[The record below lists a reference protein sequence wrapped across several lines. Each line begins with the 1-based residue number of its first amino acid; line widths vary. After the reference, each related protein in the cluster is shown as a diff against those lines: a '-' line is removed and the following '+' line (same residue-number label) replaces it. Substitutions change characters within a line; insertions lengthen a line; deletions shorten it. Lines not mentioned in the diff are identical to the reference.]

1 MPEPDLTPIDDF
13 LAEAQ
18 RQVSIC
24 NGCRYC
30 EGYCAV
36 FPALERLP
44 ILGEGDL
51 TYLANLCHDC
61 RACYQACMYAPP
73 HEFAVEI
80 PLLLSTARE
89 RSYRQHA
96 RPKWLARMFDAGPLG
111 IGVLTILGAAL
122 FVLSAWLGGGASRI
136 WSPDDSTTSFYD
148 VIPYAFMVVPMLLLS
163 AFVGIVLVWGVGD
176 YWRSSHGTS
185 RISARNW
192 LSAARD
198 VATLK
203 NMRGGGQDCFY
214 PDAKEPTAVR
224 RRLHHFT
231 AYGFLLALASTT
243 LAAFYEHVVG
253 DSAPYPYLHPVVLLG
268 LAGGVGMVVGTT
280 GLLWL
285 KRRSAPLAS
294 PREKALNWSFL
305 LSLQLA
311 SVTGLLL
318 LFLRDTG
325 VMGALLVVHLGT
337 VVALYL
343 TAPYGKFV
351 HIVYRTAAVLR
362 STAETAADEAQAAA
376 PVALATARARAR
388 ARVEAP
394 AASDEAAQ
402 VEAGTN

>member
-1 MPEPDLTPIDDF
+1 LPQPDRTPIDDF

-44 ILGEGDL
+44 LLGEGDL

-80 PLLLSTARE
+80 PLLMSTARE

-96 RPKWLARMFDAGPLG
+96 RPRWLARAFDAGPLG
-111 IGVLTILGAAL
+111 IAALTLLGAAL
-122 FVLSAWLGGGASRI
+122 FVLIAWLADGATGI
-136 WSPDDSTTSFYD
+136 WSPDESTRSFYD

-163 AFVGIVLVWGVGD
+163 AFVGVVLVWGVVD
-176 YWRSSHGTS
+176 YWRSSHGMT
-185 RISARNW
+185 RISRRAW
-192 LSAARD
+192 LRAAGD

-214 PDAKEPTAVR
+214 PDEEAPSAVR

-231 AYGFLLALASTT
+231 AYGFLLAFASTS

-268 LAGGVGMVVGTT
+268 LAGGIGMVVGTT

-294 PREKALNWSFL
+294 RREKALNWSFL

-325 VMGALLVVHLGT
+325 VMGALLVIHLGT

-351 HIVYRTAAVLR
+351 HVVYRIAAVLR
-362 STAETAADEAQAAA
+362 SAAESAADEGRAATPLALAAA
-376 PVALATARARAR
+376 RPRARSR
-388 ARVEAP
+388 REVAP
-394 AASDEAAQ
+394 DETAQ
-402 VEAGTN
+402 VEAGKN